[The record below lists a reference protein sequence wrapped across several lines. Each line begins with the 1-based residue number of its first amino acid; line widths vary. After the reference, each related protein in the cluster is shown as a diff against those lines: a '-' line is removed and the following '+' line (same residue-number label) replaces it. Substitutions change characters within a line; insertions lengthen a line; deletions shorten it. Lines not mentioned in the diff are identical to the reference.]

1 MVNEMSNNVKLND
14 LTVDVLMNASWTELL
29 TLEQNMKQVM
39 DSRRN
44 SAKTDV
50 IHQLEQ
56 ISLMNGFTID
66 ELFGN
71 QVVVSKLKVK
81 YRNTENSNDVWTG
94 RGKTPAW
101 LEKLLKSGRKL
112 EEFVV

>member
-1 MVNEMSNNVKLND
+1 MSNVKLND
-14 LTVDVLMNASWTELL
+14 LTLDVLMNSSWTELL
-29 TLEQNMKQVM
+29 TLEQNMKKVM

-66 ELFGN
+66 ELFGK
-71 QVVVSKLKVK
+71 QVVVSKMTVK
-81 YRNTENSNDVWTG
+81 YRNTDNINEVWTG
-94 RGKTPAW
+94 RGKTPIW
-101 LEKLLKSGRKL
+101 LQKLLDNGRTL
-112 EEFVV
+112 AEFVV